1 MKKKV
6 NKNVTKVEEKQPQ
19 VDLEENEDEETE
31 EELEDEETEEELDDE
46 ENGEEL
52 EDEEI
57 EEELED
63 EENGE
68 ELDDE
73 ENGEELDEEEDELD
87 LAASST
93 DSDTDEDIEED
104 DADTDDDDD
113 ENQEKSKPK
122 TKAEIIDEQ
131 LHNKYDQIK
140 GTRLFLRFPK
150 KLPLDE
156 TEFVKKVKSLHQ
168 LIAKPIKPRQ
178 KHARFCLVDFK
189 SQEDRDAA
197 LADIKKDIAKGK
209 DDFKGIFVSLPKTES
224 HEFINDLVARKTL
237 SLENKKT
244 KSLMKR
250 AAKKVEKGGKDNF
263 TSTLVICNLP
273 KTSSVAQVR
282 QLFENAV
289 DIQIKSGKGKFRDF
303 NAASVTMP
311 TTYDA
316 RKVIK
321 QPFSLSGTK
330 LLLRF
335 NNRKNNSKNKK
346 NKKTQKQKRQ
356 LADNGEV
363 PAKKLKQIV

>member
-6 NKNVTKVEEKQPQ
+6 NEKVTKVEKKQPQ
-19 VDLEENEDEETE
+19 EELEEYEGELEDEETE
-31 EELEDEETEEELDDE
+31 EELEDEENGEEVEDEENGDELEDE

-52 EDEEI
+52 EDE
-57 EEELED
+57 
-63 EENGE
+63 
-68 ELDDE
+68 DD
-73 ENGEELDEEEDELD
+73 LD

-93 DSDTDEDIEED
+93 DSDTDEDE
-104 DADTDDDDD
+104 ADTDDDDDDDDD
-113 ENQEKSKPK
+113 ENQEISKPKAK
-122 TKAEIIDEQ
+122 TKAEIINEQ
-131 LHNKYDQIK
+131 IHNKYDQLK

-156 TEFVKKVKSLHQ
+156 TEFVKKVKSLHK

-197 LADIKKDIAKGK
+197 LADIKADIAKGN

-224 HEFINDLVARKTL
+224 QEFVNDLVARKTL

-289 DIQIKSGKGKFRDF
+289 DIQIKPGKGKFRDF

-321 QPFSLSGTK
+321 QSFSLGGTK

-335 NNRKNNSKNKK
+335 NNRKNSSKNKK
-346 NKKTQKQKRQ
+346 IKNKKAQNQKRQ